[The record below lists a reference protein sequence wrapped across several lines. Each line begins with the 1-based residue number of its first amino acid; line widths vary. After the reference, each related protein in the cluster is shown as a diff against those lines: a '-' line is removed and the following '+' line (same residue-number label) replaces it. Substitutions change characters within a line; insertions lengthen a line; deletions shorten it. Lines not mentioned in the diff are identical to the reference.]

1 MALGLHDIPSA
12 RPETQKTVITRKE
25 SNNLC
30 FLIFSIG
37 SHFQSVACLPNSS
50 DVFFA
55 LTTSGSRTNIERWSL
70 MSGSLIKRWYH
81 DIFESDDRLISCLRA
96 NETCLAIC
104 IKQQKTETGP
114 NSGNGQW
121 RVDLFD
127 FTLVRMFR
135 GVNLKAGGLGTFITS
150 FDDRS
155 WLVTNNNDI
164 LLLGEQGECIEE
176 KKINE
181 REQLHNI
188 IVKDE
193 DINGQRQFILKMGK
207 PAELRII

>member
-1 MALGLHDIPSA
+1 M
-12 RPETQKTVITRKE
+12 
-25 SNNLC
+25 
-30 FLIFSIG
+30 SIG

-81 DIFESDDRLISCLRA
+81 DIFESDDRLISCIRA

-104 IKQQKTETGP
+104 IKQQKTETGSHSN
-114 NSGNGQW
+114 NSQW

-127 FTLVRMFR
+127 FTLVRMYR
-135 GVNLKAGGLGTFITS
+135 GVHLKVGGLGTYITP

-155 WLVTNNNDI
+155 WLVTNGNNI
-164 LLLGEQGECIEE
+164 WLIGEQGECVEE
-176 KKINE
+176 KIIDE

-193 DINGQRQFILKMGK
+193 DINGQRQFIVKMGK
-207 PAELRII
+207 PAELRVI